1 MPFAFGFQFSDQVP
15 VSRPNINYVVF
26 ATLTLMTMFS
36 SQVLTVAIVIYSMFM
51 SQGMMS
57 CFLLEIVLLFPLLI
71 VTGNLFQ
78 KDPSIRHL
86 QFCMIA

>member
-1 MPFAFGFQFSDQVP
+1 MIGPKLFIVARLHHKCPLHLVFQFSDQVP

-71 VTGNLFQ
+71 DRKSVV
-78 KDPSIRHL
+78 
-86 QFCMIA
+86 